1 MEDLIL
7 EAGEIRMLGMFR
19 EHGTEW
25 VIMPDIS
32 EYGREC
38 VDMLV
43 LSGLVERRVLEPSRE
58 WLDQWRLTEAGAAII
73 NLSEMRAAGD
83 LLDRPGE
90 A

>member
-1 MEDLIL
+1 
-7 EAGEIRMLGMFR
+7 MLGMFR

-58 WLDQWRLTEAGAAII
+58 GLDQWRLTEAGAAVI
-73 NLSEMRAAGD
+73 NLSEMRQAGD